1 MITTQFHEIAHTE
14 SGIITLNMEI
24 KPPAHNLYPAITS
37 SVSATSSNNLRS
49 STPPNWNIAQQIK
62 AIITQITEK
71 QLFLD
76 IQGVKANTSNPAIP
90 DLKIGDVLKLQIEQL
105 KPMPQFRVI
114 GLQKTTHSN
123 VITQALRQI
132 SIQDTSITPMLKNM
146 SFIANRPTLRPSP
159 LAADVNAAVRNIFKQ
174 LPSPFNLKTSSQIKE
189 HLQNSGTF
197 IENKIKNQIFSAL
210 QNSPISKSAAI
221 KSPASI
227 NLSSVLEIDL
237 GAQLHRLANL
247 IRTQLVPVS
256 TTHTAALK
264 QSTAPQENS
273 SVTNKAVAQQAG
285 RAPAE
290 QPASLQN
297 ITQREEAMQTFLR
310 QVESSLTHMQQT
322 QLQNLNESQAGR
334 PLWLMELPIKDGQD
348 IDLFELR
355 ITEEENPQAE
365 NEAKKIWNITL
376 KFDLTGLG
384 KIKAHIKMQNDFV
397 SAQFFSEK
405 AEVLSLFRENF
416 DFLRGRLNY
425 NGLNVG
431 NIECSHAKLSEEV
444 PPAHSKPLDERT

>member
-1 MITTQFHEIAHTE
+1 
-14 SGIITLNMEI
+14 MEI
-24 KPPAHNLYPAITS
+24 KPPANNLYPAIS
-37 SVSATSSNNLRS
+37 SSAPATSSNNVPSR
-49 STPPNWNIAQQIK
+49 TPPDWNIAQQIK

-76 IQGVKANTSNPAIP
+76 IQGVKANTPKPGIP

-105 KPMPQFRVI
+105 KPMPEFRVI
-114 GLQKTTHSN
+114 GLQKTLHSN
-123 VITQALRQI
+123 VVSQTLRQM
-132 SIQDTSITPMLKNM
+132 SVQDTSITPMLKNM
-146 SFIANRPTLRPSP
+146 SYIANRPALRPSP
-159 LAADVNAAVRNIFKQ
+159 LTADVNAAVRDIFKQ

-189 HLQNSGTF
+189 HLHNSGTF
-197 IENKIKNQIFSAL
+197 IENKIKNQIFTAL
-210 QNSPISKSAAI
+210 QNSPIR
-221 KSPASI
+221 KSPMIKNSASI
-227 NLSSVLEIDL
+227 NLSSELETDL

-247 IRTQLVPVS
+247 IRIQLVPTKNTTPLNQNS
-256 TTHTAALK
+256 TSQINNT
-264 QSTAPQENS
+264 
-273 SVTNKAVAQQAG
+273 VVNKDVAQKTG

-290 QPASLQN
+290 QQANLQN
-297 ITQREEAMQTFLR
+297 ITQRKEAMQTFLR
-310 QVESSLTHMQQT
+310 QVESSLTHMQQN
-322 QLQNLNESQAGR
+322 QLQNLNESQPGR
-334 PLWLMELPIKDGQD
+334 PLWLMELPIKNGQD

-355 ITEEENPQAE
+355 ITEDENPQAVE
-365 NEAKKIWNITL
+365 ETKKIWNITL

-405 AEVLSLFRENF
+405 AEVLSLFQENF

-431 NIECSHAKLSEEV
+431 NIECAHAKLSEEI